1 MKKVLLIIISVFA
14 LLTITGCVSQP
25 QVENMQENPN
35 ESEVPIISENP
46 KEPEETPKA
55 ENPNA
60 PEGLTM
66 TLKSLSVEKAVFTV
80 TNNTSKSYYYRPD
93 DSLEKKENNEWKIV
107 PPKESM
113 SYAAVIETLD
123 AYSSIE
129 VTLDIE
135 FVYGKLSSGTYRFVK
150 EFTNNQEAIKAK
162 AEFNVVDTY

>member
-25 QVENMQENPN
+25 QVENMQENLN
-35 ESEVPIISENP
+35 ES
-46 KEPEETPKA
+46 EETPKA

-93 DSLEKKENNEWKIV
+93 DSLEKKENNEWKVV
-107 PPKESM
+107 PPKEPM
-113 SYAAVIETLD
+113 DYASVIETLN
-123 AYSSIE
+123 AYQSIE
-129 VTLDIE
+129 LTLSFE
-135 FVYGKLSSGTYRFVK
+135 YYNTLSSGTYRFVK
-150 EFTNNQEAIKAK
+150 EFTNDQEVIKAK